1 MYLVSA
7 CLAGVNCRYDGK
19 DSADKKVV
27 ELVNQG
33 KAIPVCP
40 EQLGGLSTPRI
51 SCELV
56 NQPGDKKII
65 NKEGTDRT
73 KEFCLGAERTLAIA
87 KALGIKKAIMK
98 SKSPSC
104 GCGQIYDGSFTG
116 RLIPGN
122 GMAVELLLQNGI
134 EVITEKD
141 LLENI

>member
-19 DSADKKVV
+19 DSANEKVM
-27 ELVNQG
+27 ELVKQG
-33 KAIPVCP
+33 KAIFVCP
-40 EQLGGLSTPRI
+40 EQLGGLTTPRI

-56 NQPGDKKII
+56 IQPGARRVI

-73 KEFCLGAERTLAIA
+73 EEFWLGAKRTLAIA

-104 GCGQIYDGSFTG
+104 GRGQIYDGSFSG
-116 RLIPGN
+116 NLIPGN
-122 GMAVELLLQNGI
+122 GLAVQLLLENGI
-134 EVITEKD
+134 EVVTEKD
-141 LLENI
+141 LL